1 MTTINEIPRVE
12 KWVYTV
18 LNADATLT
26 SAVDGRI
33 YEGHVPQN
41 VTASPSVVFSLSSA
55 EDDQFSQSGQF
66 RTWAKFILTV
76 KVIGETNSTL
86 SLQSI
91 ADRFEAVLESARGGV
106 TGLYID
112 YCKRK
117 RAYKFKDTS
126 VANKVYTHL
135 GGIFELACRIQ
146 E

>member
-1 MTTINEIPRVE
+1 MTTINEIPRAE
-12 KWVYTV
+12 QWVKTV
-18 LNADATLT
+18 LTADGTLNA
-26 SAVDGRI
+26 AVSGRI
-33 YEGHVPQN
+33 YEGHVPQSGSLP
-41 VTASPSVVFSLSSA
+41 AVVFSLSTA
-55 EDDQFSQSGQF
+55 GDDRFSQSGQF
-66 RTWAKFILTV
+66 RTWAMFNLTV

-86 SLQSI
+86 TLQTI

-135 GGIFELACRIQ
+135 GGVFELACRIQ